1 MRNASTQVEMDE
13 FLVLRRLNLEIQGF
27 PESYTSEPLGDVG
40 AEPHPPLVATSP
52 HGPPGPHPPPQMIRN
67 TMMGVV
73 PPGAMPPPP
82 QQQPHNMG
90 PMSDPNGGPIR
101 SNSGNEMNG
110 SFPPSSV
117 SPPKGPKNENISDR
131 GTSPMRR

>member
-40 AEPHPPLVATSP
+40 AEPHPPLVANSP
-52 HGPPGPHPPPQMIRN
+52 HGPHPPPAMIRN
-67 TMMGVV
+67 PMMGIA

-82 QQQPHNMG
+82 PPQQPPHNMG
-90 PMSDPNGGPIR
+90 PMSDRNGRPIPT
-101 SNSGNEMNG
+101 NAGNEMNG
-110 SFPPSSV
+110 SFPPSSA
-117 SPPKGPKNENISDR
+117 SPTKNSNNENMSER
-131 GTSPMRR
+131 GTSPLR